1 MASDRIVVGVDASAS
16 ARSALIWAAD
26 ECRVRSRSLLVA
38 HAPDRTDAV
47 VALRYG
53 ETGLRAADDVG
64 AHLLMQ
70 LVMLASAR
78 QPGVPVSSA
87 LAHSPAAEA
96 LIDLS
101 ILSDL
106 VVVGRRPG
114 GGTTLSL
121 LGSIA
126 DRVAAHAT
134 CPVAVVPVDHHL
146 RAVPTG
152 RRIVV
157 GASADPAGQAAIRF
171 AFDEAAFRGVSVCAV
186 QAIAPTIAAAAKAP
200 MRRRAAPPALDRIL
214 IDARSRHPEVSVERR
229 RLAGDAG
236 EVLLRLS
243 REAELVVIGCH
254 HSDDRWS
261 TRLGR
266 VPSTPLNQ
274 IQCPLV
280 IVGTST
286 DLPSTVPAASL
297 TSGIGANASGLTT
310 PRS

>member
-16 ARSALIWAAD
+16 ARSALLWAAD
-26 ECRVRSRSLLVA
+26 ECRLRNRSLLVA

-47 VALRYG
+47 LALQCGEMALRA
-53 ETGLRAADDVG
+53 TDAIG
-64 AHLLMQ
+64 AHLLME
-70 LVMLASAR
+70 LVILASTR
-78 QPGVPVSSA
+78 QPGVAVSSA
-87 LAHSPAAEA
+87 LAHSPASEA

-101 ILSDL
+101 VLSDL

-126 DRVAAHAT
+126 DRVAAHAA

-146 RAVPTG
+146 RAVPAR

-171 AFDEAAFRGVSVCAV
+171 AFEEAAYRGVSVCAV
-186 QAIAPTIAAAAKAP
+186 QAIAPEPAATAP
-200 MRRRAAPPALDRIL
+200 TGRAAALDRIL
-214 IDARSRHPEVSVERR
+214 IDARDQYPEVSVERR
-229 RLAGDAG
+229 RLVGDPG
-236 EVLLRLS
+236 QVLLRLS

-266 VPSTPLNQ
+266 VPSTLLNQ

-280 IVGTST
+280 IVGTT
-286 DLPSTVPAASL
+286 TGLPSAVPAESVRSRIGTNGSGPA
-297 TSGIGANASGLTT
+297 TSRG
-310 PRS
+310 